1 MVFFTSVFIVSI
13 LYYLQADGLIYV
25 TIIAVL
31 AELINIFMT
40 HTLTKSVEKKAA
52 NKFEKIA
59 EAYKTKIA
67 AQKRTIKQLE
77 AIQEESIQKIYKA
90 NLKIKEY
97 EEKLK
102 PDESEILKPDEVPE
116 QESPSQK
123 KSVLIKGKEE
133 PKEFI
138 DLPSGSNRKKLP
150 F

>member
-1 MVFFTSVFIVSI
+1 MVFFTSVLIVSI
-13 LYYLQADGLIYV
+13 LYFLQTDGLIYV

-52 NKFEKIA
+52 EKFGKIA
-59 EAYKTKIA
+59 DGYKTKIA
-67 AQKRTIKQLE
+67 VQKKTIKQLE

-102 PDESEILKPDEVPE
+102 PAEGEILQPDEAKDTT
-116 QESPSQK
+116 PSQK
-123 KSVLIKGKEE
+123 KEVPNEEKETQ
-133 PKEFI
+133 KKFI